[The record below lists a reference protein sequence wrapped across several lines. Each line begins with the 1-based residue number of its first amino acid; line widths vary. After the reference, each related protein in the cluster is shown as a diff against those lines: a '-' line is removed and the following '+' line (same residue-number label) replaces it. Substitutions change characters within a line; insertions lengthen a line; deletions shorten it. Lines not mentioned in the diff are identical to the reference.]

1 MIFAT
6 TESDIR
12 GGNDN
17 FEKIVNTDDL
27 KNAEAFITEK
37 LKAKARSEVQD
48 QIKQEN
54 EKNNATYDILNI
66 DNIYQYSDISIH
78 FPEDPKIWQEQEDFL
93 VTGSLKISTYIYNTD
108 SVINTLR
115 QAIDQNILTQTEK
128 VVAIHKHSL
137 RAANI
142 LYQSSNPFEVK
153 ATMEIEYLVTHNFIQ
168 KDNGYIDKLKGLIT
182 GIPIEEAEKILIN
195 DPKIS
200 RVKISS
206 RPFFIK
212 NVSSIEENIT
222 FEPMQ

>member
-1 MIFAT
+1 M
-6 TESDIR
+6 
-12 GGNDN
+12 
-17 FEKIVNTDDL
+17 
-27 KNAEAFITEK
+27 
-37 LKAKARSEVQD
+37 
-48 QIKQEN
+48 
-54 EKNNATYDILNI
+54 
-66 DNIYQYSDISIH
+66 
-78 FPEDPKIWQEQEDFL
+78 
-93 VTGSLKISTYIYNTD
+93 
-108 SVINTLR
+108 R

>member
-78 FPEDPKIWQEQEDFL
+78 FPEDPKI
-93 VTGSLKISTYIYNTD
+93 
-108 SVINTLR
+108 
-115 QAIDQNILTQTEK
+115 
-128 VVAIHKHSL
+128 
-137 RAANI
+137 
-142 LYQSSNPFEVK
+142 
-153 ATMEIEYLVTHNFIQ
+153 
-168 KDNGYIDKLKGLIT
+168 
-182 GIPIEEAEKILIN
+182 
-195 DPKIS
+195 
-200 RVKISS
+200 
-206 RPFFIK
+206 
-212 NVSSIEENIT
+212 
-222 FEPMQ
+222 